1 MKKIF
6 FILVSSSLI
15 FLLTGCFVSE
25 LGSMSGKER
34 IEYLKSIK
42 PYGAHWIKEGMT
54 RESRRADSWSCGAAN
69 TVIAADGV
77 IFSAEKRAA
86 ARLPS
91 DQNDYGPDGR
101 LTKEW
106 IGCMQSKGYVYLEN
120 CDARCL
126 YP

>member
-1 MKKIF
+1 MKKLCVLLLPL
-6 FILVSSSLI
+6 LVSGC
-15 FLLTGCFVSE
+15 LLESVG
-25 LGSMSGKER
+25 R
-34 IEYLKSIK
+34 IDRNIK
-42 PYGAHWIKEGMT
+42 PYGAHWVKEGMT
-54 RESRRADSWSCGAAN
+54 RELRREDSWACGAAN

-101 LTKEW
+101 LTKKW

>member
-34 IEYLKSIK
+34 IEYLQSIK

-54 RESRRADSWSCGAAN
+54 RESRIVDWLECGGGEN
-69 TVIAADGV
+69 LSDGYERKSG
-77 IFSAEKRAA
+77 ITNKEYFDGLNAQRKRI
-86 ARLPS
+86 R
-91 DQNDYGPDGR
+91 NCMDG
-101 LTKEW
+101 
-106 IGCMQSKGYVYLEN
+106 KGYNWIEQ
-120 CDARCL
+120 CDTRCL
-126 YP
+126 